1 MAVIGIVWKWVRL
14 FAIQLALVGGA
25 ILAYFGVRGL
35 TEGAIETANRNA
47 ERLLEVER
55 FLGIDLELGIQAR
68 TLSSEWLTDL
78 GNWVYIW
85 LHWPV
90 IAVTLIWLVIRKW
103 DDYIQLR
110 NAMFI
115 SGAIGLVIFFS
126 LPVTPPRLF
135 DPAYIDTV
143 TERSHSYRVLQPPN
157 LVNKY
162 AAMPSLHF
170 GWNLLVGITWW
181 QLSRVWW
188 QKVAA
193 VVMPIAMAFATVMT
207 ANHWVADVLVGGV
220 VALIGL
226 ALERRRRRWPWT
238 RDPIDEGAAVPAST
252 ETSEKLATS

>member
-1 MAVIGIVWKWVRL
+1 MVAFGIVWKWVRV
-14 FAIQLALVGGA
+14 FAVQLALVGGA

-55 FLGIDLELGIQAR
+55 FLGIDLELGIQAH

-90 IAVTLIWLVIRKW
+90 IAGTLIWLVVRRW
-103 DDYIQLR
+103 DDYLLLR

-162 AAMPSLHF
+162 AAVPSLHF

-181 QLSRVWW
+181 QLSRVRW
-188 QKVAA
+188 QKVVA
-193 VVMPIAMAFATVMT
+193 VLMPIAMAFATVMT

-226 ALERRRRRWPWT
+226 ALEHRRRSWWSS
-238 RDPIDEGAAVPAST
+238 RDPGGVAALLPASPPASDDLV
-252 ETSEKLATS
+252 TS